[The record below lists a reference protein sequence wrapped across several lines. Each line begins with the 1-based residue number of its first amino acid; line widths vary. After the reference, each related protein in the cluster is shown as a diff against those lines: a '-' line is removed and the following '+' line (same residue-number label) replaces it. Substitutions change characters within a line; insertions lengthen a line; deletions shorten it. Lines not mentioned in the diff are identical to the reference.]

1 MLGHGC
7 LNGRGR
13 ACRINSGCVPRLQL
27 EAWLAKECA
36 ALMRQ
41 VAASTVL
48 ELLSVNTYGK
58 TGRHVL
64 YKPFLDGLEAAIGNV
79 SPVGHRVRCSNT
91 AAKQYIQDG
100 KRQPTAPLT

>member
-1 MLGHGC
+1 M
-7 LNGRGR
+7 
-13 ACRINSGCVPRLQL
+13 PRLQL

-36 ALMRQ
+36 AVMRQ

-79 SPVGHRVRCSNT
+79 SPVGHGTCCFNGAR
-91 AAKQYIQDG
+91 KE
-100 KRQPTAPLT
+100 PH